1 MIRVAL
7 AALLLAVLVAPARAD
22 FQDGVKAYNQGD
34 YAAALKQWKPLAE
47 GGHGDAQNNL
57 GIMYDQG
64 EAVAEDQAKAV
75 RWFRDAA
82 SQGLSDAQ
90 NNLGRM
96 YELGRGVDQDT
107 VQAHKWYNIA
117 VAKGNDAARRNVER
131 ALLRLDELRKKKEEA
146 DRRKTPRK
154 AAQPRVRPVPVPDPR
169 PDPREESD
177 PRADP
182 ARTELTSAELAK
194 LLDTLAA
201 KEKEKLA
208 MRRSQRKARSV
219 EVERDW

>member
-7 AALLLAVLVAPARAD
+7 AALLLAALVVPARAD

-57 GIMYDQG
+57 GIIYDQG
-64 EAVAEDQAKAV
+64 KAVTEDQAKAV

-96 YELGRGVDQDT
+96 YELGRGVDQDMI
-107 VQAHKWYNIA
+107 QAHKWYNIA

-131 ALLRLDELRKKKEEA
+131 VTKRLSDEELGEA
-146 DRRKTPRK
+146 REMAR
-154 AAQPRVRPVPVPDPR
+154 AWLIANQP
-169 PDPREESD
+169 E
-177 PRADP
+177 
-182 ARTELTSAELAK
+182 
-194 LLDTLAA
+194 
-201 KEKEKLA
+201 
-208 MRRSQRKARSV
+208 
-219 EVERDW
+219 

>member
-34 YAAALKQWKPLAE
+34 YAAALEEWKPLAE

-57 GIMYDQG
+57 GIIYDQG

-75 RWFRDAA
+75 RWFRNAA
-82 SQGLSDAQ
+82 RQGLSDAQ

-117 VAKGNDAARRNVER
+117 VAKGNDAARRNAER
-131 ALLRLDELRKKKEEA
+131 VTKRLSDEELRKA
-146 DRRKTPRK
+146 RGMAR
-154 AAQPRVRPVPVPDPR
+154 AWLIANQP
-169 PDPREESD
+169 E
-177 PRADP
+177 
-182 ARTELTSAELAK
+182 
-194 LLDTLAA
+194 
-201 KEKEKLA
+201 
-208 MRRSQRKARSV
+208 
-219 EVERDW
+219 